1 MKKTYI
7 ISEIGL
13 NHNGSVKLAKE
24 MIVASKES
32 GADAV
37 KFQKRNVKTLATDE
51 ILNSEDNRFPEFGN
65 TYGDIRR
72 HLEFSKDEYID
83 LKKFSE
89 DLDLDFFV
97 TAFDTQ
103 SVDFLIDVGCKTLK
117 IASHSLTNI
126 ELLKYIRG
134 KFDRYFVSTGM
145 GTEEDIKI
153 AIDILKND
161 KNVTFFHCVS
171 SYPSDDIHA
180 NLSILKSFI
189 NRYPEVNWGYSG
201 HELDWLSSTTA
212 VAVGATAVER
222 HFTTSRKLVGFDHK
236 ISLEPKMFKSMVDDI
251 RRIEIL
257 IGDKTTR
264 ELFEYEMVTKNKYH
278 VSMIAKRDLKCGET
292 LTEND
297 ICWKNPGTGIMPKD
311 SKIVLG
317 KVLNIDVSKD
327 TLIEESFFK

>member
-13 NHNGSVKLAKE
+13 NHNGSIKLAKE

-37 KFQKRNVKTLATDE
+37 KFQKRNVETLATDE
-51 ILNSEDNRFPEFGN
+51 ILNSEDNRFPEFGR

-72 HLEFSKDEYID
+72 HLEFTKDEYKD

-89 DLDLDFFV
+89 NLELDFFV
-97 TAFDTQ
+97 TAFDNQ

-126 ELLKYIRG
+126 ELLNYIKG
-134 KFDRYFVSTGM
+134 KFNRYFVSTGM
-145 GTEEDIKI
+145 GTEEDIRI
-153 AIDILKND
+153 AIDILKNE

-171 SYPSDDIHA
+171 SYPSDDSHA

-189 NRYPEVNWGYSG
+189 KRYPQVGWGYSG

-212 VAVGATAVER
+212 VAIGAIAVER
-222 HFTTSRKLVGFDHK
+222 HFTTSRELMGFDHK
-236 ISLEPKMFKSMVDDI
+236 ISLEPEMFKSMVSDI

-257 IGDKTTR
+257 IGDKTNR
-264 ELFEYEMVTKNKYH
+264 ELFEYEKGTKNKYH
-278 VSMIAKRDLKCGET
+278 VSMISKRNLKSGEV
-292 LTEND
+292 LNEND

-311 SKIVLG
+311 SDLVLG
-317 KVLNIDVSKD
+317 KKLKVDILKD
-327 TLIEESFFK
+327 TLIKIEFFE